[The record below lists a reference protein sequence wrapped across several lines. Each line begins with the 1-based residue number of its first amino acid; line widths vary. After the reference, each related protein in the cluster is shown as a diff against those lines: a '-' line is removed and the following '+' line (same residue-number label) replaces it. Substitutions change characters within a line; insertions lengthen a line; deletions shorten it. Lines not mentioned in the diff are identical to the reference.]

1 MEPTATTFTT
11 LDLILLALIGV
22 GTVRGYF
29 TGASR
34 QLVST
39 VGWLVAFVLGAAL
52 MGPVGATVVESLG
65 ASERTAPVVGF
76 VVVFAL
82 ALGAVAA
89 VGHAFRK
96 ALEAIKLGGLDKL
109 LGAVFGGLK
118 TALGLSVFLMVTGY
132 SPLPGGSPWLISE
145 ETREQSTLYEP
156 VQALAPAAWTLIRA
170 VTPGVQQILADKFN
184 TWDAERRKA
193 EAGAAPVDEPK

>member
-1 MEPTATTFTT
+1 MEPTPTTFTT
-11 LDLILLALIGV
+11 LDLVLLALIGV
-22 GTVRGYF
+22 GALRGF
-29 TGASR
+29 MTGASR

-39 VGWLVAFVLGAAL
+39 IGWLVAFVLGAAL
-52 MGPVGATVVESLG
+52 MGPIGATVVESLG

-89 VGHAFRK
+89 IGHAFRK
-96 ALEAIKLGGLDKL
+96 TLEAVKLGGLDKL

-118 TALGLSVFLMVTGY
+118 AALGLSVFLMVTGY

-145 ETREQSTLYEP
+145 ETRDQSTLYEP
-156 VQALAPAAWTLIRA
+156 VQALAPAAWALIRT
-170 VTPGVQQILADKFN
+170 VTPGVQEILADKFN
-184 TWDAERRKA
+184 AWDADRRKA
-193 EAGAAPVDEPK
+193 EAGAAPANEPK